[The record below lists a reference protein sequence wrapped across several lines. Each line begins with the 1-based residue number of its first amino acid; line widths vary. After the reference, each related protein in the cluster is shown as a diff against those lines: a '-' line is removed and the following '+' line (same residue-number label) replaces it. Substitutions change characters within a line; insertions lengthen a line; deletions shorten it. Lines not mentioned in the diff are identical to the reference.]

1 MYESLIKAVKSRVDI
16 IDVARTYGIEVNK
29 NNKALCCFH
38 KEKTPSLSFHKEKQI
53 YKCFSCGKGGDVISL
68 VSELLNINAL
78 EASKSINNTLGLG
91 LDAERPASYLEI
103 NKYKQKRKTE
113 EMFKQ
118 WENKTFQLLCDYLHL
133 LWRWEE
139 EYAPKNPEEDISD
152 LYVEA
157 MHNKDYI
164 DSLIDEIFINGSNE
178 DKIWF
183 WKYEK
188 KVVKR
193 IESRV
198 RTFRSTNG

>member
-1 MYESLIKAVKSRVDI
+1 MDFIREVKGRADI
-16 IDVARTYGIEVNK
+16 VKVAEHYGIK
-29 NNKALCCFH
+29 LDRSYKCMCPFH
-38 KEKTPSLSFHKEKQI
+38 KEKTASFSISPRKQI
-53 YKCFSCGKGGDVISL
+53 WHCFGCGKGGDSISL

-78 EASKSINNTLGLG
+78 EAAKNINYTLGLG

-118 WENKTFQLLCDYLHL
+118 WKNKTFQLLCDYLHL